1 MQRRTF
7 LAASSAAMLL
17 SSSLRAE
24 EKSKRRVAVI
34 GHTGRGNYGHGLDT
48 VWQKIPEA
56 EIVAVAD
63 PHEEGLAKEVEK
75 LKLERGYADYREMLS
90 ETRPEFVSV
99 GSRHPDQHHDMILAA
114 IHAGTKGIYVEKP
127 FCRTPAEADSL
138 IAAAEKEGTKVA
150 IAHRNRYD
158 PALPHIAE
166 LVASGEMG
174 RLLEIRGKGKGDR
187 RGGGEDL
194 WVLGSHVLNLISHF
208 TGAPQ
213 TVSAL
218 MRQEGRHV
226 TAADVKPGN
235 EGLGP
240 LAADEIRARYEM
252 EDGTIAYFDSVAND
266 TTVPDGFVLQLI
278 GGKGVV
284 TLHVDR
290 TPIAHFTPGNPF
302 KVSPEG
308 KPWIPITSAGVGK
321 PEPDRELVRSVHNH
335 LFAVRDLIESVDED
349 RPPICDIHEGATTV
363 EMICGVFQSHREGGR
378 AISFPLANREN
389 PLADW

>member
-7 LAASSAAMLL
+7 MAASSAAMLL
-17 SSSLRAE
+17 ASSLRAE
-24 EKSKRRVAVI
+24 ENSKRRVAVI

-63 PHEEGLAKEVEK
+63 PHEQGLAKEVEK
-75 LKLERGYADYREMLS
+75 LKLERGYADYHEMLN
-90 ETRPEFVSV
+90 ETKPEFVSI
-99 GSRHPDQHHDMILAA
+99 GPRHPDQHKEMLLAA
-114 IHAGTKGIYVEKP
+114 IQSGAKGIYIEKP
-127 FCRTPAEADSL
+127 FCRTPAEADAI
-138 IAAAEKEGTKVA
+138 IAAAEKQGTKIA
-150 IAHRNRYD
+150 IAHRNRYH
-158 PALPHIAE
+158 PALAHIAE

-208 TGAPQ
+208 TGAPK

-218 MRQEGRHV
+218 MRQAGRHV

-252 EDGTIAYFDSVAND
+252 EDGTIAYFDSVVDD
-266 TTVPDGFVLQLI
+266 TTGPDGFCLQLI

-290 TPIAHFTPGNPF
+290 TPIAHYTPGNPF

-308 KPWIPITSAGVGK
+308 KPWIPITTAGVGK
-321 PEPDRELVRSVHNH
+321 PEPNPELVRSVHNH
-335 LFAVRDLIESVDED
+335 LLPIRDLIESVDAD
-349 RPPICDIHEGATTV
+349 RAPICDVHEGATTV
-363 EMICGVFQSHREGGR
+363 EMICGVFQSHREQGR